1 MCVPVPFCTLYI
13 HHPFHIMTP
22 EEYISLYEK
31 YRNGSCTPEETA
43 QLMQYRDN
51 FHLLEEEDARA
62 AVVDEQL
69 QHRIYGKIMQT
80 TGGKKIVR
88 LTGWWQAA
96 AAVLLLALGL
106 SALFTRNNTKRP
118 LAVKENKAPAAAPQ
132 PIKPGTNTATLTLAD
147 GSVITLNDAPEGV
160 VAQTGSTAITK
171 AKGLLSYTANSNVA
185 VNESSLNTMN
195 VPRGGQYAITLS
207 DGTRV
212 WLNSGSS
219 LTYPEVFA
227 GAERKVVLSGEAYFE
242 VSKNEQKPFIVHTDR
257 ADVHVLGTHF
267 NINAYNDEGV
277 LKTTLLEGAVRLS
290 AATASV
296 LLAPGEQGLITGS
309 RPGIEKK
316 RVNVNQEI
324 AWKAGY
330 FVFRYNTIGDIMR
343 QISRWY
349 DVEITYRGGLPTG
362 TFGGT
367 YSKGKDLPE
376 LLNGLELTGLVH
388 FKIEGRNV
396 IVMP

>member
-1 MCVPVPFCTLYI
+1 
-13 HHPFHIMTP
+13 MTP

-31 YRNGSCTPEETA
+31 YRNGSCTPEEAA

-51 FHLLEEEDARA
+51 FHLLEEEETQA
-62 AVVDEQL
+62 ADVEEQL
-69 QHRIYGKIMQT
+69 KDRIYGKIMQT
-80 TGGKKIVR
+80 TGGKKVVQ
-88 LTGWWQAA
+88 LANWWRAA
-96 AAVLLLALGL
+96 AAVLLLVLGL
-106 SALFTRNNTKRP
+106 GALFTKNNTKKP
-118 LAVKENKAPAAAPQ
+118 LAVKVNKAPASAPQ

-160 VAQTGSTAITK
+160 LAQTGSTAITK
-171 AKGLLSYTANSNVA
+171 ANGLLSYTANSNGA
-185 VNESSLNTMN
+185 AANENALNTMH
-195 VPRGGQYAITLS
+195 VPRGGQYAVTLS
-207 DGTRV
+207 DGTKV

-227 GAERKVVLSGEAYFE
+227 GTERKVVLSGEAYFE
-242 VSKNEQKPFIVHTDR
+242 VSKNEQQPFIVHTNR

-290 AATASV
+290 AATASI

-330 FVFRYNTIGDIMR
+330 FVFRNNTIGDIMR

>member
-1 MCVPVPFCTLYI
+1 
-13 HHPFHIMTP
+13 MTP

-31 YRNGSCTPEETA
+31 YRNGSCTPEEAA

-51 FHLLEEEDARA
+51 FHLLEEEETQA
-62 AVVDEQL
+62 ADVGEQL
-69 QHRIYGKIMQT
+69 KDRIYGKIMQT
-80 TGGKKIVR
+80 TGGKKVVQ
-88 LTGWWQAA
+88 LANWWRAA
-96 AAVLLLALGL
+96 AAVLLLVLGL
-106 SALFTRNNTKRP
+106 GALFTKNNTKKP
-118 LAVKENKAPAAAPQ
+118 LAVKVNKAPASAPQ

-160 VAQTGSTAITK
+160 LAQTGSTAITK
-171 AKGLLSYTANSNVA
+171 ANGLLSYTANSNGA
-185 VNESSLNTMN
+185 AANENALNTMH
-195 VPRGGQYAITLS
+195 VPRGGQYAVTLS
-207 DGTRV
+207 DGTKV

-227 GAERKVVLSGEAYFE
+227 GTERKVVLSGEAYFE
-242 VSKNEQKPFIVHTDR
+242 VSKNEQQPFIVHTNR

-290 AATASV
+290 AATASI

-330 FVFRYNTIGDIMR
+330 FVFRNNTIGDIMR

>member
-1 MCVPVPFCTLYI
+1 
-13 HHPFHIMTP
+13 MTP

-31 YRNGSCTPEETA
+31 YRNGSCTPEEAA

-51 FHLLEEEDARA
+51 FHLLEEEETQA
-62 AVVDEQL
+62 ADVEELLKD
-69 QHRIYGKIMQT
+69 RIYGKIMQT
-80 TGGKKIVR
+80 TGGKKVVR
-88 LTGWWQAA
+88 LANWWRAA
-96 AAVLLLALGL
+96 AAVLLLVLGL
-106 SALFTRNNTKRP
+106 GALFTKNNTKKP
-118 LAVKENKAPAAAPQ
+118 LAVKVNKAPASAPQ

-160 VAQTGSTAITK
+160 LAQTGSTAITK
-171 AKGLLSYTANSNVA
+171 ANGLLSYTANSNGA
-185 VNESSLNTMN
+185 AANENALNTMH
-195 VPRGGQYAITLS
+195 VPRGGQYAVTLS
-207 DGTRV
+207 DGTKV

-227 GAERKVVLSGEAYFE
+227 GTERKVVLSGEAYFE
-242 VSKNEQKPFIVHTDR
+242 VSKNEQQPFIVHTNR

-330 FVFRYNTIGDIMR
+330 FVFRNNTIGDIMR